1 MKFILATLLSALFF
15 GNGQAA
21 APEAKIEKPSVA
33 ILGGGVGALTSALY
47 LSRAGLEPIV
57 IEGQTPGGAL
67 TQTHLIQNWP
77 GELEIEGARLTEKI
91 RDQVKANGAQFLNA
105 EVIRVDFSKRPFAI
119 LTKSLDGENKEREIV
134 VDACII
140 AMGATPNYLGIPGET
155 GENGYWGRGV
165 SNCAICDGAL
175 YRGQTVAIIGGGDS
189 AVIEGQYLAKL
200 AKKVHIFVRKETF
213 RAKETKRLEA
223 LLNLP
228 NVEVHYNTQ
237 IRAIEGD
244 GEKVTGVVA
253 QTEDKKEEKLSM
265 DGVFLAIGSRPNSD
279 IFKGQLEIDEKGYI
293 ALKNGQETS
302 IHGVYAI
309 GDVVDPVYK
318 QAISAAGDGCK
329 AALQLQ
335 ELVSDMQ
342 NDGTLAVQRMSAYS
356 GTVATEHRVIEVKSR
371 KEFSKELETDL
382 PVVVDFYATWC
393 GPCKLLAPLFE
404 HSAQT
409 LDGKVKFLKV
419 NVDECSDISR
429 EYGIRAMPTV
439 LVFNNSGKVVDRKVG
454 VPQISDLL
462 KKMEAQNSN

>member
-244 GEKVTGVVA
+244 G
-253 QTEDKKEEKLSM
+253 KK
-265 DGVFLAIGSRPNSD
+265 
-279 IFKGQLEIDEKGYI
+279 
-293 ALKNGQETS
+293 
-302 IHGVYAI
+302 
-309 GDVVDPVYK
+309 
-318 QAISAAGDGCK
+318 
-329 AALQLQ
+329 
-335 ELVSDMQ
+335 
-342 NDGTLAVQRMSAYS
+342 
-356 GTVATEHRVIEVKSR
+356 
-371 KEFSKELETDL
+371 
-382 PVVVDFYATWC
+382 
-393 GPCKLLAPLFE
+393 
-404 HSAQT
+404 
-409 LDGKVKFLKV
+409 
-419 NVDECSDISR
+419 
-429 EYGIRAMPTV
+429 
-439 LVFNNSGKVVDRKVG
+439 
-454 VPQISDLL
+454 
-462 KKMEAQNSN
+462 